1 MRALMPDTTLPPA
14 LTHLGTALES
24 SRPMLDLQED
34 WDGQGSPGYREATW
48 RRASDFLLGSA
59 LRLWQECDA
68 RTPAPTVRKGPWGSI
83 DLHWKTPTRELLI
96 NVPADPTEPA
106 DYYGDD
112 GSDGQP
118 IKGTLDLEQDGDHLL
133 RWLVVDD
140 VLLLPPVHRQR
151 MRLRIRS
158 TRIGTPLP
166 DDDV

>member
-1 MRALMPDTTLPPA
+1 MPGHTLPSA
-14 LTHLGTALES
+14 LAHLATALAS
-24 SRPMLDLQED
+24 SRPMLDLQQD

-48 RRASDFLLGSA
+48 RRAADVLLGSV
-59 LRLWQECDA
+59 LRLWLECGA
-68 RTPAPTVRKGPWGSI
+68 TTPAPKVRKGPWGSI
-83 DLHWKTPTRELLI
+83 DFHWQTPTRELLI

-112 GSDGQP
+112 GVGGQP
-118 IKGTLDLEQDGDHLL
+118 IKGTLGPEQDGDRLL

-140 VLLLPPVHRQR
+140 AVLLPPVHRQR
-151 MRLRIRS
+151 MRSRIRS